1 MASAECDI
9 ELEDGE
15 IIDLEDGEIDEDTRD
30 QRRDI
35 LLSTESN
42 TNIFSRFETQRENS
56 NVYFVHHNL
65 GPSSGRWETHG
76 GPITPSQG
84 RFPRGRTTPPRI
96 MGGGSGKSSYS
107 GNGPQVM
114 DRGKSFAARRENTR
128 KCILLFSYCV
138 VRNFL
143 LFEILVIWK

>member
-15 IIDLEDGEIDEDTRD
+15 IIDLEDGEIDEDI
-30 QRRDI
+30 RDI

-42 TNIFSRFETQRENS
+42 NNISRVEPQAYSENS

-65 GPSSGRWETHG
+65 GPSSGRWETQG
-76 GPITPSQG
+76 GPITPSRG
-84 RFPRGRTTPPRI
+84 RFPRGRTTPPGVMR
-96 MGGGSGKSSYS
+96 GGSGKSSHR

-114 DRGKSFAARRENTR
+114 DRGKSFAAKRGNTR

-143 LFEILVIWK
+143 LFVILVIWK